1 MEGEKLTQWERDEDE
16 DEVEDEDKDMEIK
29 SRKSVDSI

>member
-16 DEVEDEDKDMEIK
+16 DEVEDEDEDMEIEC
-29 SRKSVDSI
+29 RKSVDSI